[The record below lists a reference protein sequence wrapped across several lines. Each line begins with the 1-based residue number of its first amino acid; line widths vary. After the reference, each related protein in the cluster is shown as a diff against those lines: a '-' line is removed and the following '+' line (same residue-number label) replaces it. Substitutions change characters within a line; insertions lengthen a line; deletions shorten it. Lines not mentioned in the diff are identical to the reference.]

1 MPTVKRAADQATS
14 RFQSV
19 PLKSKTAPRKRKA
32 SGLLG
37 ASESMN
43 CGKNARKNRA
53 TFGFSTFVR
62 KPWTNTVR
70 KVAGAKGTSRPARG
84 EGREERIKE
93 IPTTARDRAPL

>member
-70 KVAGAKGTSRPARG
+70 KVAVAYATIPPAPGGDR
-84 EGREERIKE
+84 EGRDTERTNK
-93 IPTTARDRAPL
+93 TK

>member
-1 MPTVKRAADQATS
+1 MPTVKRAADQPTS

-19 PLKSKTAPRKRKA
+19 PLKLKTAPRKRKA

-37 ASESMN
+37 AFESMN

-70 KVAGAKGTSRPARG
+70 KVAGANATARPARG
-84 EGREERIKE
+84 DEREERIKGM
-93 IPTTARDRAPL
+93 PTYTRDEAP

>member
-19 PLKSKTAPRKRKA
+19 PLKLKTAPRKRK
-32 SGLLG
+32 SRGLLE
-37 ASESMN
+37 ASEAMN

-70 KVAGAKGTSRPARG
+70 KVAGGTPNTPPPR
-84 EGREERIKE
+84 REEREGGEKE
-93 IPTTARDRAPL
+93 RNTHHQEGAPP

>member
-19 PLKSKTAPRKRKA
+19 PLKLKTAPRKRNA

-62 KPWTNTVR
+62 KPWMNTVR
-70 KVAGAKGTSRPARG
+70 KVAGGKENPPPPPRAGR
-84 EGREERIKE
+84 EGRKKERHHNPE
-93 IPTTARDRAPL
+93 G

>member
-1 MPTVKRAADQATS
+1 MPTVNRAADQATS

-70 KVAGAKGTSRPARG
+70 KVAGAYATKPPTPREGGEEGNKKITTKPRGPA
-84 EGREERIKE
+84 
-93 IPTTARDRAPL
+93 